1 MFARLDR
8 YVFSLLPGYAGPD
21 RMAKKTQ
28 RVGKAPEA
36 YPGDWEEFC
45 TTVKN
50 LIAAHNQQPIGGAWQ
65 DRSPAAWLE
74 AKRQDGWRPATVDP
88 VALDAAFCDHDS
100 RRIDRGILKIR
111 GTRFHHPAV
120 SALPGRTALDIA
132 LPWRRGAAPLA
143 RVPGVGW
150 VRLNPD
156 PLFAA
161 QWLEGA
167 RESDR
172 RQKAQRHYVAGL
184 SRQAPKLDPVALKI
198 RAAAQPSLD
207 RAPRQARPTLDLGAQ
222 AGELATALR
231 RPPPAKA
238 DGLSAAERRRRRE
251 MAVTER
257 LEQRFRPDDR

>member
-1 MFARLDR
+1 
-8 YVFSLLPGYAGPD
+8 
-21 RMAKKTQ
+21 MAKKTQ

-36 YPGDWEEFC
+36 YPGDWQEFC
-45 TTVKN
+45 STVTK
-50 LIAAHNQQPIGGAWQ
+50 LIAAHNQQPIGGAWH

-100 RRIDRGILKIR
+100 RRVDRGILKIR

-172 RQKAQRHYVAGL
+172 RQKAQRHYVTGL
-184 SRQAPKLDPVALKI
+184 ARQAPKLDPVELKI

-207 RAPRQARPTLDLGAQ
+207 RGPRQARPTLDLGAQ

-231 RPPPAKA
+231 QPPLAKA
-238 DGLSAAERRRRRE
+238 DGLSTAERRRRRE